1 LAIRA
6 DCFASFAMT
15 INVSSFEPFR
25 DGFPKINKK
34 SVALV
39 FCRVYGGLAMK
50 KFSLALILAAVPFSL
65 QLVAMNDEGGMSI
78 ACSLGFVPIIAK
90 LPRKALEKNT
100 SRHNID
106 LQSLNIN
113 GQEMTKLLSYAR
125 KEIDEKTASL
135 ELSFN
140 GFRKIKGEASVYYQ
154 IDASS
159 SSNQYLL
166 HIVKLNIFDGTS
178 APQKQFKVALE
189 KLPL

>member
-1 LAIRA
+1 
-6 DCFASFAMT
+6 MT

-25 DGFPKINKK
+25 DSFPKRNKK

-65 QLVAMNDEGGMSI
+65 QLVAMNDDGGMSI
-78 ACSLGFVPIIAK
+78 ACSLGFVPMIVK
-90 LPRKALEKNT
+90 LPRRALENNA
-100 SRHNID
+100 SRHNFD
-106 LQSLNIN
+106 LPSLNVN
-113 GQEMTKLLSYAR
+113 GPEIAKLLSYAQR
-125 KEIDEKTASL
+125 EIDEKTASL

-154 IDASS
+154 IDASN

-166 HIVKLNIFDGTS
+166 HIVRLNIFDGTCS
-178 APQKQFKVALE
+178 SQRQFKVALE